1 MGTVAPETFSAA
13 MRPEGVSLYPLVC
26 GSLAMPA
33 AVRCVRLYLGD
44 LDLSVRLDL
53 GNDHVLGRLRGPNA
67 DSAQWPPVRQ
77 EPGRHPSRTRRPRM
91 DRNGCAPRAGTGP
104 RGSPR
109 RTEYEVVVDSIVVA
123 QQVGTIT
130 CEQAAVLSELIG
142 RYERRRPSR

>member
-53 GNDHVLGRLRGPNA
+53 GNDHVLGRLRGPNT
-67 DSAQWPPVRQ
+67 SEQW
-77 EPGRHPSRTRRPRM
+77 S
-91 DRNGCAPRAGTGP
+91 TG
-104 RGSPR
+104 
-109 RTEYEVVVDSIVVA
+109 
-123 QQVGTIT
+123 
-130 CEQAAVLSELIG
+130 
-142 RYERRRPSR
+142 